1 MKKIFLIV
9 LFITGVVFAQSA
21 YKGIPGWYKRTPVR
35 KDIVYATGLG
45 NGRIEALIISLDEL
59 SSIFQTR
66 RESVHDES
74 GSAIKDESTKFETR
88 RESFHVESGSAIK
101 DESTKIETSEWSE
114 WRESSLLDY
123 LSNEKFS
130 LSALFEEFKEYEKD
144 SIVFYKSS
152 HILELSYHTSGA
164 SAMINYY
171 KSDDNLSIFSQL
183 DALYEGTTEDEI
195 IEELKKLG
203 LTFEFALDNDG
214 HYYAMAGI
222 RKNILDSKN

>member
-59 SSIFQTR
+59 SSIFKIR
-66 RESVHDES
+66 ISSVHDES
-74 GSAIKDESTKFETR
+74 GSAIKDESTKIETR
-88 RESFHVESGSAIK
+88 EMRISL
-101 DESTKIETSEWSE
+101 
-114 WRESSLLDY
+114 LLDY

-130 LSALFEEFKEYEKD
+130 LSAFFEEFKEYEKD

-171 KSDDNLSIFSQL
+171 KSDDNLSIFSRL

-214 HYYAMAGI
+214 HYYAMVGI

>member
-21 YKGIPGWYKRTPVR
+21 YKGMPGWYKKTPVR

-59 SSIFQTR
+59 SSIFETR
-66 RESVHDES
+66 RESVHD
-74 GSAIKDESTKFETR
+74 
-88 RESFHVESGSAIK
+88 ESGSAIK

-130 LSALFEEFKEYEKD
+130 LTALFKEFKEYEKD

-171 KSDDNLSIFSQL
+171 KSDDNLSIISRL

>member
-59 SSIFQTR
+59 SSIFETR

-130 LSALFEEFKEYEKD
+130 LTALFKEFKEYEKD

-171 KSDDNLSIFSQL
+171 KSDDNLSIISRL